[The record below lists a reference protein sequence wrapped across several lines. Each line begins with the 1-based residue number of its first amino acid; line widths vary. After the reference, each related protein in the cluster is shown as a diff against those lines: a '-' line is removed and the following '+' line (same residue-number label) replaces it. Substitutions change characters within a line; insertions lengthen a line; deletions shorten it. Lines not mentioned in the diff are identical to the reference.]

1 MGIAERKE
9 RDKVEMRRQIIAAA
23 MDMFRNE
30 GYDKTSIRN
39 IAEKIEYSPATIYL
53 YYKDKDELL
62 YEVQRQAFDK
72 MYEVLLKEATSKDPL
87 ERLEQI
93 CRTYVHFGIN
103 NPDFYDLM
111 FIIKAP
117 MNVVEGKE
125 LWTNG
130 SPCFNYLAA
139 CLQECIDKKLLKY
152 NNLGIAT
159 LSVWSMGHG
168 LISLYVR
175 CRFKVMQINEQQSA
189 EAIDTSID
197 EFLRII
203 KA

>member
-9 RDKVEMRRQIIAAA
+9 RDKLEMRRQIIEAA
-23 MDMFRNE
+23 MEMFTEE
-30 GYDKTSIRN
+30 GYEKTSIRN

-62 YEVQRQAFDK
+62 YEVQRQAFER
-72 MYEVLLKEATSKDPL
+72 MYEIFLKEASAKDPL
-87 ERLEQI
+87 ERLAQI
-93 CRTYVHFGIN
+93 CKSYVHFGIN

-117 MNVVEGKE
+117 MNVIEEKE

-130 SPCFNYLAA
+130 SPCFNYLAE
-139 CLQECIDKKLLKY
+139 CLNECIEKKLIKY
-152 NNLGIAT
+152 DNLSIAS
-159 LSVWSMGHG
+159 LSVWAMGHG

-175 CRFKVMQINEQQSA
+175 CRFKVMQMTDDQSG
-189 EAIDTSID
+189 EAIDTSIE
-197 EFLRII
+197 EFLRLIT
-203 KA
+203 K